1 MDLNSIGL
9 FGTASSR
16 MKWLSARQQVISEN
30 IANADTPG
38 YKAKEIE
45 PFSAR
50 VDAARSGLRT
60 THERHISSSAGGDFA
75 IREATDH
82 WGESINGN
90 TVSLEQQSIKAAETA
105 EDYQA
110 ATSLYKKHLKLMQM
124 AASGG

>member
-9 FGTASSR
+9 FGTASAR

-38 YKAKEIE
+38 YKAQEIE
-45 PFSAR
+45 PFSAKL
-50 VDAARSGLRT
+50 DAARSGMRT
-60 THERHISSSAGGDFA
+60 THEKHISSSRGDGFA
-75 IREATDH
+75 VREATDH

-90 TVSLEQQSIKAAETA
+90 TVSIEQQTIKAAETA

-110 ATSLYKKHLKLMQM
+110 ATSMYKKSLKLMQM